1 MNTGVGILSLLQE
14 MFPTQKIELG
24 SPAWQ
29 ADSLQTESLAKPK
42 QELWSK
48 SPGENV
54 TLLSSYLN
62 HARSFTV

>member
-1 MNTGVGILSLLQE
+1 MSTGVGILSLLQE

-29 ADSLQTESLAKPK
+29 ADSLLAESLGKPK
-42 QELWSK
+42 QDLWSK
-48 SPGENV
+48 SHGENV

-62 HARSFTV
+62 HARSFTI